1 MVLLDL
7 EPFLKDCLAGTAFAS
22 TLWPLLVPRMIPV
35 SKNGEGVMDYVSM
48 VFAVVT
54 HYIML
59 QSREKGDICIELM
72 LRYMS

>member
-1 MVLLDL
+1 
-7 EPFLKDCLAGTAFAS
+7 
-22 TLWPLLVPRMIPV
+22 
-35 SKNGEGVMDYVSM
+35 MDYVSM